1 MRKLFAALLLISGP
15 VFFATA
21 EKKSSA
27 GIEFGIGSG
36 YVFYGDQKTKDL
48 ISDMNSDA
56 FSRFIIGGDAGFYIP
71 LADMV
76 LFTGDAELMTDLFW
90 KGGDHCYFLDY
101 AFDTGI
107 KVYPG
112 LGGLGFAIAY
122 SLGRR
127 TSFIDIGEYSETTST
142 SWGNGFKFSIDYD
155 IKYGKSGVCPVIGA
169 YWRHMPRG
177 DSFSDNTISIYL
189 KLFFR

>member
-15 VFFATA
+15 VFFAAA

-27 GIEFGIGSG
+27 GVEFGIGSG

-48 ISDMNSDA
+48 ISDMNSDG

-90 KGGDHCYFLDY
+90 KGNDHCYF
-101 AFDTGI
+101 
-107 KVYPG
+107 K
-112 LGGLGFAIAY
+112 
-122 SLGRR
+122 
-127 TSFIDIGEYSETTST
+127 
-142 SWGNGFKFSIDYD
+142 
-155 IKYGKSGVCPVIGA
+155 
-169 YWRHMPRG
+169 
-177 DSFSDNTISIYL
+177 TISARGI
-189 KLFFR
+189 